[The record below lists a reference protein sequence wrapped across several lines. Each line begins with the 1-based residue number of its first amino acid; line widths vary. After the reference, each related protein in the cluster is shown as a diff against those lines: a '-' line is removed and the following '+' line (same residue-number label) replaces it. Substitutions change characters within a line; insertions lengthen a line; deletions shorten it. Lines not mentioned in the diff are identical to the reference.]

1 MLFHLHAAVS
11 AKIHISAET
20 ISKPLVPGKN
30 RRICYA
36 FHSLGINFHSLGI
49 NFHIGIS

>member
-1 MLFHLHAAVS
+1 MLLHIHAAVS

-20 ISKPLVPGKN
+20 ISETISASKN
-30 RRICYA
+30 RRMCYA
-36 FHSLGINFHSLGI
+36 FHSLGV